1 VDPEWSWKESLGPLP
16 HAAHRAPH
24 LGSPLHFLTWMKSW
38 KKKNEEKEDKKEER
52 KMNQKKRDP
61 LWLYPAYL
69 GICLKN
75 KVHEQFVSY
84 RSKTLKLYYY
94 DT

>member
-1 VDPEWSWKESLGPLP
+1 
-16 HAAHRAPH
+16 
-24 LGSPLHFLTWMKSW
+24 
-38 KKKNEEKEDKKEER
+38 
-52 KMNQKKRDP
+52 MNQKKRDP